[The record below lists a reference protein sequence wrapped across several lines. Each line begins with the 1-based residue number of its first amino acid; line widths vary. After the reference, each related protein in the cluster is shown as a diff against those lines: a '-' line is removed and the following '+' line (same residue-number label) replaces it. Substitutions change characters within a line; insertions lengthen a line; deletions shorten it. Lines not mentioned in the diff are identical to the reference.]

1 MSTTSGQ
8 KFNVDPYEFF
18 FISNYFS
25 EPENN
30 ETWPKNV
37 KNKFASSPKR
47 LILKVYLLDQD
58 KIRIFC
64 HFINVLMAFWTGE
77 LKCQH

>member
-1 MSTTSGQ
+1 MQ
-8 KFNVDPYEFF
+8 K
-18 FISNYFS
+18 
-25 EPENN
+25 
-30 ETWPKNV
+30 
-37 KNKFASSPKR
+37 APKR

-77 LKCQH
+77 LKNERQLKHEQYNNRVNECS

>member
-37 KNKFASSPKR
+37 KNKFASHKYM
-47 LILKVYLLDQD
+47 IVVCKVYV
-58 KIRIFC
+58 F
-64 HFINVLMAFWTGE
+64 
-77 LKCQH
+77 